1 MTAGSGLTLIDV
13 HHHILPA
20 IYVQTLGERLG
31 TQGLFG
37 SASWDAS
44 KSLES
49 MDRNGIAT
57 AITSISGPGFWFGNP
72 AETQNLVRA
81 CNELAA
87 ELRGNHPSRFGM
99 FASLPL
105 PDVGASLW
113 EIEYAFDTLSADGII
128 LFTNYD
134 GIYPGDE
141 SFQPVFEELNRRH
154 AVVFFHP
161 NEPTYGRFPRNIPL
175 PTLEYPFETTR
186 AITSL
191 LFGGTFSRFRD
202 IRFIFSHAGGTLPY
216 LAERIARLTMNPEF
230 NKKVPDGVIPELQRL
245 YFDVALSANRIT
257 FGSLL
262 EFTEPTKTLLGTDY
276 PHAGEPTMAATV
288 SGLHQLGLAAD
299 AVRGIQWENA
309 ARLFPRL
316 HIAARTRPAA

>member
-1 MTAGSGLTLIDV
+1 MTAQSAPTLIDV
-13 HHHILPA
+13 HHHILPP
-20 IYVQTLGERLG
+20 IYVETLGSRLG

-37 SASWDAS
+37 SASWDARR
-44 KSLES
+44 SLES
-49 MDRNGIAT
+49 MDRHGIAT
-57 AITSISGPGFWFGNP
+57 AITSIPGPGFWFGNP
-72 AETQNLVRA
+72 AETRNLVRA
-81 CNELAA
+81 CNDFAA
-87 ELRGNHPSRFGM
+87 VLRDKHPPRFGM

-105 PDVGASLW
+105 PDVGASLR
-113 EIEYAFDTLSADGII
+113 EIEHALEALSADGIV

-134 GIYPGDE
+134 GTYPGDE
-141 SFQPVFEELNRRH
+141 GFKPVFEELNRRQ

-161 NEPTYGRFPRNIPL
+161 NEPTYGRFPRDIPL

-191 LFGGTFSRFRD
+191 LFAGRFVEFRG

-230 NKKVPDGVIPELQRL
+230 RKKVPDGVIPELQRL
-245 YFDVALSANRIT
+245 YFDVALSANQIA

-262 EFTEPTKTLLGTDY
+262 ELTEPSKTLFGSDY

-288 SGLHQLGLAAD
+288 SALHELGLAPD

-316 HIAARTRPAA
+316 HPGARARPAA